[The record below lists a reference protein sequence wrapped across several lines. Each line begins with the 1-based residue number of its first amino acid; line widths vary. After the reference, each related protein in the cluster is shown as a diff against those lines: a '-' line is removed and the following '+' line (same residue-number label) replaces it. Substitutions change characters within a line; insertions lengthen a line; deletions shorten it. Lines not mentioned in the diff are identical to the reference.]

1 MLYYFPYVKDITK
14 PDRFI
19 RLGWFLEEAKAEHTV
34 RMYMSKQRKLTT
46 MTKFNTQP
54 DKITFYI
61 NGGTLVGYIKKETVK
76 LCQDQTTELIN
87 LSKQIWEM
95 QRYFATVT
103 WSAIIWKGHSHRL
116 NY

>member
-1 MLYYFPYVKDITK
+1 MLYYFPYVKDVTN
-14 PDRFI
+14 PNCFI

-34 RMYMSKQRKLTT
+34 RMYMSKQRKLTN

-76 LCQDQTTELIN
+76 VCLIKPLNSLTCQNKYGTCSGTSLQ
-87 LSKQIWEM
+87 
-95 QRYFATVT
+95 
-103 WSAIIWKGHSHRL
+103 
-116 NY
+116 